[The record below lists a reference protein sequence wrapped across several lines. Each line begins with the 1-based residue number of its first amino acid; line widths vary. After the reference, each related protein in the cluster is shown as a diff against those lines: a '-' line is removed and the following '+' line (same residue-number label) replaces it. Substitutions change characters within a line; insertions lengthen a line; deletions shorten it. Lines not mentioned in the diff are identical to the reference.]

1 MINKKEI
8 FTHQAIEK
16 NKLVLD
22 SGKESIEKIQSLAK
36 IPIDIT
42 IEGETGTG
50 KDTLAKKI
58 HEYSGRQGRFVA
70 INCAALPEMLI
81 ESELF
86 GVKAGAYTGASNSRM
101 GLIEAS
107 NQGTLYLDEVDSMP
121 LYLQA
126 KLLRSLE
133 ERTIVRL
140 GSTDIVHLDLRV
152 ISSTKKPMYQLV
164 LEGIFRIDLMYR
176 LSAVNLFLP
185 SLRQN
190 RTEINS
196 LFTKFMMEFSN
207 RVKISPPPIHPQ
219 LIRELEKYSWPG
231 NIRELK
237 FMAERYAIGLPIFEE
252 QEFIPRKSLKHRLIE
267 CEIQIIKEALELNRG
282 SLEAVANDL
291 MLPKRTLYY
300 KLNKLRIFEQY
311 KSMKNRGTRDH

>member
-176 LSAVNLFLP
+176 LSAVNLHRSSQGSHVKNGNLH
-185 SLRQN
+185 RH
-190 RTEINS
+190 
-196 LFTKFMMEFSN
+196 MET
-207 RVKISPPPIHPQ
+207 
-219 LIRELEKYSWPG
+219 
-231 NIRELK
+231 
-237 FMAERYAIGLPIFEE
+237 
-252 QEFIPRKSLKHRLIE
+252 
-267 CEIQIIKEALELNRG
+267 
-282 SLEAVANDL
+282 D
-291 MLPKRTLYY
+291 
-300 KLNKLRIFEQY
+300 
-311 KSMKNRGTRDH
+311 